1 MPIQGRVVEDPRVL
15 GARPGAIL
23 AAAPGLRAARA
34 ADGTGRTVALGIGG
48 GLVLV
53 AAVGV
58 AFERRRPPL
67 ASPTAPSGA
76 VVIGGAT

>member
-1 MPIQGRVVEDPRVL
+1 VVEDPRVL
-15 GARPGAIL
+15 GANPGTIL

-34 ADGTGRTVALGIGG
+34 DGGTGRTVALGIGG

-53 AAVGV
+53 AAIGV

-67 ASPTAPSGA
+67 TSPTAPSGA
-76 VVIGGAT
+76 FVMGGAS